1 MVMHDILVKS
11 IVNMMVFGAV
21 ILAFV
26 YHLVMYIY
34 NKDRLYLHYIIFLF
48 HTLLYFFYTSGFYKI
63 IFGNDAELNFF
74 WYYNEPIQM
83 LYFASYFN
91 FILQSIEVDKSES
104 LLLKRAW
111 KIMMLVIVGYAVGYM
126 IWRLI
131 VGVHTYVFSF
141 NAIRVFIFMIT
152 LLTLWQCFKL
162 RKITFQR
169 YILWGSALYFFMGL
183 ISFVGNFYFEST
195 WLIYPYE
202 WLTLGTFLDVIFF
215 SIAMSYR
222 NQMQIEKFNQTL
234 LDDAN
239 QIITMQKEVLEKQ
252 TALENERSR
261 VASDMHDDLGSG
273 LTKIKYLSDIPLQS
287 EKVYENLPKIKS
299 IASDLVENMSE
310 IIWALKEEND
320 TLENLLTYIKKYSAE
335 YLEDNQIDVK
345 INIPEE
351 IPLLMVKGDIR
362 RNIFLSVK
370 EVLHNV
376 VKHAEAH
383 QVEIKIST
391 ENTLEIILQDDGK
404 GFDIEKVTKG
414 NGLKNLKKRWDKLDG
429 NFEIIS
435 KEGTQVRFSILLH
448 KLN

>member
-1 MVMHDILVKS
+1 MDFITISDLIKSMVY
-11 IVNMMVFGAV
+11 GAV
-21 ILAFV
+21 ILAFI
-26 YHLVMYIY
+26 YHFVIY
-34 NKDRLYLHYIIFLF
+34 AFNKDRLYFHYIVFLF
-48 HTLLYFFYTSGFYKI
+48 HTVLYFFYISGLYRV
-63 IFGNDAELNFF
+63 IFGLDSVYSFY
-74 WYYNEPIQM
+74 WYYNEPVQM

-91 FILQSIEVDKSES
+91 FILQSVGINKTDSKW
-104 LLLKRAW
+104 LKWLW
-111 KIMMLVIVGYAVGYM
+111 KIMMFVIIGYALGYWL
-126 IWRLI
+126 WRLI
-131 VGVHTYVFSF
+131 FGIMAYTIAFYS
-141 NAIRVFIFMIT
+141 IRIFIFFIT
-152 LLTLWQCFKL
+152 LITLWSCFKL

-169 YILWGSALYFFMGL
+169 YILIGSAVYFVMGL
-183 ISFVGNFYFEST
+183 LSFITEWNYIPDQDINPTS
-195 WLIYPYE
+195 WLA
-202 WLTLGTFLDVIFF
+202 LGTFIDVIFF

-222 NQMQIEKFNQTL
+222 NQQLIEQYNQTL

-320 TLENLLTYIKKYSAE
+320 TLENLLTYIKKYAAE

-345 INIPEE
+345 VRISEE
-351 IPLLMVKGDIR
+351 IPLLMVKGDFR

-391 ENTLEIILQDDGK
+391 ENTLEIVLQDDGK
-404 GFDIEKVTKG
+404 GFDLENGTKG
-414 NGLKNLKKRWDKLDG
+414 NGLKNLKKRWDKLGG

>member
-1 MVMHDILVKS
+1 METITISSLLIKMVY
-11 IVNMMVFGAV
+11 GAV
-21 ILAFV
+21 ILAFI
-26 YHLVMYIY
+26 YHLVIFFF
-34 NKDRLYLHYIIFLF
+34 NKDRLYFHYVVFLF
-48 HTLLYFFYTSGFYKI
+48 HTVLYFFYISDVAFFVFGKHTQLDFY
-63 IFGNDAELNFF
+63 

-83 LYFASYFN
+83 FYFASYFN
-91 FILQSIEVDKSES
+91 FILQSVGIHKTDSI
-104 LLLKRAW
+104 LLKRLW
-111 KIMMLVIVGYAVGYM
+111 KIMMIGIIGYAFGFWIFRIIY
-126 IWRLI
+126 
-131 VGVHTYVFSF
+131 GGFSYKITF
-141 NAIRVFIFMIT
+141 IIIRAFIFLIT
-152 LLTLWQCFKL
+152 LITLWNCFKL

-169 YILWGSALYFFMGL
+169 YILWGSTVYFVMGL
-183 ISFVGNFYFEST
+183 MSYITEQYIDNYVLSPTSF
-195 WLIYPYE
+195 LA
-202 WLTLGTFLDVIFF
+202 LGTFLDIIFF

-222 NQMQIEKFNQTL
+222 NQQLIEQYNQTL

-239 QIITMQKEVLEKQ
+239 QIITMQKEVMEKQ

-320 TLENLLTYIKKYSAE
+320 TLENLLTYIKKYAAE

-345 INIPEE
+345 VHIPEE
-351 IPLLMVKGDIR
+351 MPLFIVKGDIR

-391 ENTLEIILQDDGK
+391 ENTLEIIIQDDGK
-404 GFDIEKVTKG
+404 GFDLEKATKG
-414 NGLKNLKKRWDKLDG
+414 NGLKNLQKRWDKLG
-429 NFEIIS
+429 GLFEIKS
-435 KEGTQVRFSILLH
+435 KQGTQVRFSILLH
-448 KLN
+448 QLN